1 VDAQKKG
8 KLILRNVTGLG
19 GEAILVSML
28 RRVYPSVSPDL
39 LLTMF
44 SKPKP
49 YVLIR
54 DISEANA
61 ANLIKMLQTQGTD
74 LVFVPT
80 VEQNRV
86 PEPLPPASTY
96 GPRETRA
103 VARILNSTPPSL
115 AGHHT

>member
-1 VDAQKKG
+1 MNAQKKG
-8 KLILRNVTGLG
+8 KLILKNVTGLG

-28 RRVYPSVSPDL
+28 SRLYPSVSPEV

-44 SKPKP
+44 SKPRP
-49 YVLIR
+49 HVLIR

-61 ANLIKMLQTQGTD
+61 ANLIKMLQAQGTE
-74 LVFVPT
+74 LVFIST
-80 VEQNRV
+80 VEKSRQ
-86 PEPLPPASTY
+86 PAPLPAASTY

-103 VARILNSTPPSL
+103 VARILNPTPPSL